1 MPMAIT
7 IFGRLEQVGT
17 FCERVR
23 ALGDRLGPVVARLGD
38 GRPRDDGFLRL
49 LLDSLDPDLQ
59 VAFDFRHPSWDDV
72 DDTLAAAGAV
82 RVNALEARAPFRY
95 LRLREPPYD
104 DDALAAVAERVRPLV
119 DEDVDVYCFF
129 RHEDEPTAP
138 RYAERL
144 LELVGER
151 ATSRG

>member
-1 MPMAIT
+1 MAIT

-23 ALGDRLGPVVARLGD
+23 ALGDRLGPVIARLGD

-49 LLDSLDPDLQ
+49 LLDSLDPDLRL
-59 VAFDFRHPSWDDV
+59 ALDPRHPSWNAV
-72 DDTLAAAGAV
+72 DDTLEAAGAV
-82 RVNALEARAPFRY
+82 RVNELDARAPFRY
-95 LRLREPPYD
+95 VRLREPPYD
-104 DDALAAVAERVRPLV
+104 DDGLAEVAARLRPLL
-119 DEDVDVYCFF
+119 DEGIDVYCYF

-151 ATSRG
+151 P